1 MEILIAEFFQFSIKI
16 KLSKVLFSAASWDWG
31 HYRVFSEFTK
41 LPVAIVSEVGD
52 KSFFAYHVITRSM
65 SYVTQWV
72 RYPYPKSQVRVIA
85 TEPSNKNIYV
95 LQIGANFY

>member
-1 MEILIAEFFQFSIKI
+1 MLNFFNF
-16 KLSKVLFSAASWDWG
+16 LSKLNYQKFCFQQLAGIGDITE
-31 HYRVFSEFTK
+31 VFSEFTK

-85 TEPSNKNIYV
+85 TDPSNKNIYV